1 MSKLLVIEP
10 EKCTGCLSCVLSCS
24 FAHTKKFSMQSRISI
39 KKNKYEGESE
49 INVCKQCDDAPCASA
64 CPADALIK
72 NDKTGEVEF
81 NADKCVGCKECI
93 SACPFNAITFNI
105 EENIIEKCNLCGGD
119 PMCAKVCTTGA
130 ITYVE
135 VN

>member
-24 FAHTKKFSMQSRISI
+24 FAHTKKFSMKSKVNIN
-39 KKNKYEGESE
+39 KNKYEGKCE
-49 INVCKQCDDAPCASA
+49 INVCRQCDDAPCANV
-64 CPADALIK
+64 CPTDALIK

-81 NADKCVGCKECI
+81 NADECVGCKQCI
-93 SACPFNAITFNI
+93 SACPFNAITFNN
-105 EENIIEKCNLCGGD
+105 EENIIDKCNLCSGD

-130 ITYVE
+130 ITFVE
-135 VN
+135 TD